1 MNFLKLNG
9 RINDDRESDRKVYTV
24 LCPAAG
30 RSSAK
35 TFSKSGVNHLKSENE
50 YFIDRC

>member
-1 MNFLKLNG
+1 MKFLKLNG
-9 RINDDRESDRKVYTV
+9 RINDDRESDRKVFAV

-35 TFSKSGVNHLKSENE
+35 TLSKSGVNHIKSEIK